1 MPPRL
6 GALALRLVPRWAI
19 EVALVAAA
27 VPVYLKTRRLLEQPW
42 AVRAPSPPRP
52 HRPWIIAPAAQP
64 PGLTRGREPPAETPR
79 PRASRHDAHQGLL
92 GVLGRGAPAPPPPP
106 RPRRPPARPE
116 ARRRQG
122 FRGAVWRGGGLR
134 KRLLATDD
142 AMDLA
147 RAAANAATAA
157 VDKAAKELDEAQAR
171 TTAAKR
177 ELAASRLSVTEVQQA
192 LLRVEQEQRKQASEA
207 RRAAKRE
214 SAARRAGAT
223 QGSAGALP
231 PATDLGDGVR
241 LALHNF
247 EQQMKTRGKARA
259 GQSGR
264 QSDRVKLL
272 DDGRVDMRD
281 AQSQQAFLES
291 LGPVVAPVDGAAAS
305 GDASAA
311 SYRAAVTEVH
321 FTAGGEL
328 ARVGLDL
335 SFEEGS
341 DEPASGAVRDVE

>member
-1 MPPRL
+1 
-6 GALALRLVPRWAI
+6 
-19 EVALVAAA
+19 
-27 VPVYLKTRRLLEQPW
+27 
-42 AVRAPSPPRP
+42 VR
-52 HRPWIIAPAAQP
+52 QVF
-64 PGLTRGREPPAETPR
+64 L
-79 PRASRHDAHQGLL
+79 
-92 GVLGRGAPAPPPPP
+92 
-106 RPRRPPARPE
+106 
-116 ARRRQG
+116 
-122 FRGAVWRGGGLR
+122 GAVWRWWSLR

-192 LLRVEQEQRKQASEA
+192 LLRVEQEQRKRASEA

-247 EQQMKTRGKARA
+247 EQQIKTRGKAR
-259 GQSGR
+259 GSQGDS
-264 QSDRVKLL
+264 VKLL

-305 GDASAA
+305 GDASAG